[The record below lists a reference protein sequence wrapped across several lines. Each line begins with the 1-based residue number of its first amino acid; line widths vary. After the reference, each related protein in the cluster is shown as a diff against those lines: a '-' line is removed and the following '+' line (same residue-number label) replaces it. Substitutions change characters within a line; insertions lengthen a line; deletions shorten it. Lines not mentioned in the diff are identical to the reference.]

1 MPDYN
6 TVTMVVRSSL
16 PVRALA
22 AGVRGAIRE
31 FDATMPTT
39 DFHTLESV
47 IDRAVSP
54 RRFVLMV
61 LGGVAATAL
70 ILAAIGIYAVLSYT
84 VSQRIPEIG
93 IRMALGESSSQVRGR
108 VVGRTMLLAGA
119 GVLIGALASFGVS
132 RLIASMLYGVQA
144 TDALTF
150 AGMAA
155 ILMTVAALAAFVPA
169 RRASNTDPIQALRST

>member
-1 MPDYN
+1 
-6 TVTMVVRSSL
+6 
-16 PVRALA
+16 
-22 AGVRGAIRE
+22 
-31 FDATMPTT
+31 
-39 DFHTLESV
+39 
-47 IDRAVSP
+47 
-54 RRFVLMV
+54 
-61 LGGVAATAL
+61 
-70 ILAAIGIYAVLSYT
+70 